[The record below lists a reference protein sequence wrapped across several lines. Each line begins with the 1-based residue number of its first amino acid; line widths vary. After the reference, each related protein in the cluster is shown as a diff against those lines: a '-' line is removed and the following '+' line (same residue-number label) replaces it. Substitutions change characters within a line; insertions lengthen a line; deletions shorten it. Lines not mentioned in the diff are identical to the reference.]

1 MPEANDF
8 TGLFHHTIDLLEHEE
23 LEYAIIGGVAAD
35 IILYKIFSGRE
46 IDLAD
51 IRSIVQAQ
59 RGKLDT
65 DYLNRRADTMAREL
79 NRSDIVSTLQ
89 KYLRES

>member
-8 TGLFHHTIDLLEHEE
+8 TGLFNHTIDLLEQEG
-23 LEYAIIGGVAAD
+23 LEYAIIGGVAA
-35 IILYKIFSGRE
+35 RE

-51 IRSIVQAQ
+51 IRSIVQTQ

-65 DYLNRRADTMAREL
+65 DYLNQRASTMAREL